1 MRNVVYFVVN
11 DRFLPIALAVSSA
24 LVREPARNF
33 DVAILLDGK
42 TASSYRVPEGVR
54 ILPNDL
60 ARYVPDGLENTDA
73 AWARMSFTRMFAPMV
88 FAADYDRALYLDA
101 DVSVLGRVSP
111 LFDMDM
117 RGLPLAAGE
126 GMMDEGATLH
136 GFDVGQYK
144 RRLGITDG
152 RTFYSGLLLMDV
164 EKWNALDHRAMLQ
177 SYAAFKRESAGPG
190 IGMSGDQDYL
200 NFSLKGAWS
209 CLSPRWNFQTFLLR
223 LELES
228 LIDPAIVHYV
238 GPRRP
243 WDARLFPFDRRHIE
257 FYDRAFERI
266 GLEDRSSFQAGSYRW
281 HAVCDQFRQVLYNH
295 VSRDRKREMFEEWSR
310 MRRIFKQAIQSRLD
324 QWKYEDVVQGISQID
339 LSNDPFET
347 VRLEDVVYY
356 RKRIRMKST
365 LAAH

>member
-24 LVREPARNF
+24 LVREPGRNF
-33 DVAILLDGK
+33 DVAILLDGEP
-42 TASSYRVPEGVR
+42 AAGYRVPDGVR

-60 ARYVPDGLENTDA
+60 GRYVPEGLENTGA

-88 FAADYDRALYLDA
+88 FAGTYDRALYLDA
-101 DVSVLGRVSP
+101 DVSVLGPVSP
-111 LFDMDM
+111 LFEMDM

-126 GMMDEGATLH
+126 GMMDEGASQH
-136 GFDVGQYK
+136 GFDVGLYK
-144 RRLGITDG
+144 KRLGITDG
-152 RTFYSGLLLMDV
+152 RTFNSGLLLMDV

-200 NFSLKGAWS
+200 NFSLKGAWN

-243 WDARLFPFDRRHIE
+243 WDARLFPFGDHHIA
-257 FYDRAFERI
+257 FYDQGFERI
-266 GLEDRSSFQAGSYRW
+266 GLKERSGFRAGSYHW
-281 HAVCDQFRQVLYNH
+281 HAFCDQLRQAVYNH
-295 VSRDRKREMFEEWSR
+295 AMPARKREMFEEWSR
-310 MRRIFKQAIQSRLD
+310 MRRVFKRAIQSRLD
-324 QWKYEDVVQGISQID
+324 AGQYQDVVQGISRID
-339 LSNDPFET
+339 LSDDPFEAT
-347 VRLEDVVYY
+347 GIEDVVYY
-356 RKRIRMKST
+356 RKRIRVR
-365 LAAH
+365 AAV